1 MRRQIFILFLAFSL
15 LLSACGSEGGAA
27 SSSSASSPPAE
38 DHSVGGSPA
47 PEEFAAPLTL
57 AAYPTASFHPVLSG
71 NKANLT
77 LAPLLYEGLF
87 AVDSQFQ
94 AVPLLCE
101 GYTVSEDR
109 LTWTFT
115 LRSGVTFSDGTPL
128 TGETAAQALQ
138 TALDPASRYAGRLSG
153 VQSIRGGEGQ
163 VVLTLSQ
170 PNSSLPL
177 LLDIPIALGT
187 GARPL
192 GTGPY
197 LLTDSG
203 GSLSLTA
210 RSDWWQGS
218 GSLPVQEIR
227 LASLTKSDELVSA
240 FNSGEVSLID
250 VDLTGN
256 SELGS
261 SGSYQVW
268 DYPSTDLLYLG
279 FNASQGL
286 CRDPEVRRAVTR
298 AIDRD
303 SLAETIFA
311 RHAAAAAIPVH
322 PVSLLYNEELAKR
335 LSYDPSILTDLDL
348 KGRSLTLL
356 VNIENTAKSAAANE
370 IARQLQEA
378 GLRVTV
384 ERLPW
389 EEYTAA
395 LAARDFDLYLGE
407 VYLTPDFDLSAL
419 IAPGGALNYG
429 GWEDSVISGL
439 LSAFRT
445 AEGELRQ
452 SAAAS
457 LYRYLCQQA
466 PIAPICFKNGSVLT
480 QYGRLDQLNPTQYNV
495 FYDLSHWTVP

>member
-286 CRDPEVRRAVTR
+286 CRDPAVRRSIAR

-303 SLAETIFA
+303 ALAETIFA
-311 RHAAAAAIPVH
+311 RHAAAAAIP
-322 PVSLLYNEELAKR
+322 LLPFIMR
-335 LSYDPSILTDLDL
+335 SWPSGCPMT
-348 KGRSLTLL
+348 RPSSP
-356 VNIENTAKSAAANE
+356 AWS
-370 IARQLQEA
+370 
-378 GLRVTV
+378 
-384 ERLPW
+384 
-389 EEYTAA
+389 
-395 LAARDFDLYLGE
+395 
-407 VYLTPDFDLSAL
+407 
-419 IAPGGALNYG
+419 
-429 GWEDSVISGL
+429 
-439 LSAFRT
+439 
-445 AEGELRQ
+445 
-452 SAAAS
+452 
-457 LYRYLCQQA
+457 
-466 PIAPICFKNGSVLT
+466 
-480 QYGRLDQLNPTQYNV
+480 
-495 FYDLSHWTVP
+495 

>member
-1 MRRQIFILFLAFSL
+1 M
-15 LLSACGSEGGAA
+15 
-27 SSSSASSPPAE
+27 
-38 DHSVGGSPA
+38 
-47 PEEFAAPLTL
+47 
-57 AAYPTASFHPVLSG
+57 
-71 NKANLT
+71 
-77 LAPLLYEGLF
+77 
-87 AVDSQFQ
+87 DSQFQ

-261 SGSYQVW
+261 SGS
-268 DYPSTDLLYLG
+268 
-279 FNASQGL
+279 
-286 CRDPEVRRAVTR
+286 
-298 AIDRD
+298 
-303 SLAETIFA
+303 
-311 RHAAAAAIPVH
+311 
-322 PVSLLYNEELAKR
+322 
-335 LSYDPSILTDLDL
+335 
-348 KGRSLTLL
+348 
-356 VNIENTAKSAAANE
+356 
-370 IARQLQEA
+370 
-378 GLRVTV
+378 
-384 ERLPW
+384 
-389 EEYTAA
+389 
-395 LAARDFDLYLGE
+395 
-407 VYLTPDFDLSAL
+407 
-419 IAPGGALNYG
+419 
-429 GWEDSVISGL
+429 
-439 LSAFRT
+439 
-445 AEGELRQ
+445 
-452 SAAAS
+452 
-457 LYRYLCQQA
+457 
-466 PIAPICFKNGSVLT
+466 
-480 QYGRLDQLNPTQYNV
+480 
-495 FYDLSHWTVP
+495 

>member
-1 MRRQIFILFLAFSL
+1 MQPSL
-15 LLSACGSEGGAA
+15 
-27 SSSSASSPPAE
+27 
-38 DHSVGGSPA
+38 
-47 PEEFAAPLTL
+47 L
-57 AAYPTASFHPVLSG
+57 AAYPSASFHPVLSG

-101 GYTVSEDR
+101 SYTVSEDR

-268 DYPSTDLLYLG
+268 DYPLYRPAL
-279 FNASQGL
+279 SGL
-286 CRDPEVRRAVTR
+286 QRLPGVPGPGGPPGRGPGHRPGRPGGDYLRP
-298 AIDRD
+298 
-303 SLAETIFA
+303 A
-311 RHAAAAAIPVH
+311 RGGGGH
-322 PVSLLYNEELAKR
+322 PGPPR
-335 LSYDPSILTDLDL
+335 LSP
-348 KGRSLTLL
+348 
-356 VNIENTAKSAAANE
+356 
-370 IARQLQEA
+370 LQ
-378 GLRVTV
+378 
-384 ERLPW
+384 
-389 EEYTAA
+389 
-395 LAARDFDLYLGE
+395 
-407 VYLTPDFDLSAL
+407 
-419 IAPGGALNYG
+419 
-429 GWEDSVISGL
+429 
-439 LSAFRT
+439 
-445 AEGELRQ
+445 
-452 SAAAS
+452 
-457 LYRYLCQQA
+457 
-466 PIAPICFKNGSVLT
+466 
-480 QYGRLDQLNPTQYNV
+480 
-495 FYDLSHWTVP
+495 

>member
-1 MRRQIFILFLAFSL
+1 M
-15 LLSACGSEGGAA
+15 
-27 SSSSASSPPAE
+27 
-38 DHSVGGSPA
+38 
-47 PEEFAAPLTL
+47 
-57 AAYPTASFHPVLSG
+57 
-71 NKANLT
+71 
-77 LAPLLYEGLF
+77 
-87 AVDSQFQ
+87 
-94 AVPLLCE
+94 
-101 GYTVSEDR
+101 
-109 LTWTFT
+109 
-115 LRSGVTFSDGTPL
+115 
-128 TGETAAQALQ
+128 
-138 TALDPASRYAGRLSG
+138 
-153 VQSIRGGEGQ
+153 
-163 VVLTLSQ
+163 VLTLSQ

-286 CRDPEVRRAVTR
+286 CRDPEVRRAVAR

-419 IAPGGALNYG
+419 ISPGGALNYG

>member
-1 MRRQIFILFLAFSL
+1 M
-15 LLSACGSEGGAA
+15 
-27 SSSSASSPPAE
+27 
-38 DHSVGGSPA
+38 
-47 PEEFAAPLTL
+47 
-57 AAYPTASFHPVLSG
+57 
-71 NKANLT
+71 
-77 LAPLLYEGLF
+77 
-87 AVDSQFQ
+87 
-94 AVPLLCE
+94 
-101 GYTVSEDR
+101 
-109 LTWTFT
+109 
-115 LRSGVTFSDGTPL
+115 
-128 TGETAAQALQ
+128 
-138 TALDPASRYAGRLSG
+138 
-153 VQSIRGGEGQ
+153 
-163 VVLTLSQ
+163 
-170 PNSSLPL
+170 PL
-177 LLDIPIALGT
+177 LLDIPLALGT

-210 RSDWWQGS
+210 RPGWWGDS
-218 GSLPVQEIR
+218 GSLPVREIR
-227 LASLTKSDELVSA
+227 LASLTKPDELVSA

-250 VDLTGN
+250 VDLTGT

-286 CRDPEVRRAVTR
+286 CRDPAVRRSIAR

-303 SLAETIFA
+303 ALAETIFA
-311 RHAAAAAIPVH
+311 RHAAAAAIPLH
-322 PVSLLYNEELAKR
+322 PVSPLYNEELAKR
-335 LSYDPSILTDLDL
+335 LSYDPSILTGLEL
-348 KGRSLTLL
+348 KGRPLTLL
-356 VNIENTAKSAAANE
+356 VNIESTAKSAAANE

-395 LAARDFDLYLGE
+395 LTARDFDLYLGE

-429 GWEDSVISGL
+429 GWEDGVISGL

-452 SAAAS
+452 SAASS

-495 FYDLSHWTVP
+495 FYDLSQWAVP

>member
-1 MRRQIFILFLAFSL
+1 MRQRIFIFFLSCVL
-15 LLSACGSEGGAA
+15 LLTACGPRGNST
-27 SSSSASSPPAE
+27 SSSSSLPPDGHSSE
-38 DHSVGGSPA
+38 VSSA
-47 PEEFAAPLTL
+47 PEVSVVPLTL
-57 AAYPTASFHPVLSG
+57 AAYPAVSFHPVLSM

-77 LAPLLYEGLF
+77 LAPLIYEGLF
-87 AVDSQFQ
+87 TVDSQFQ
-94 AVPLLCE
+94 AVPLLCD

-138 TALDPASRYAGRLSG
+138 TALDPASRYAGRLSC
-153 VQSIRGGEGQ
+153 VQSIQSGDGQ
-163 VVLTLSQ
+163 VIFTLNQ

-177 LLDIPIALGT
+177 LLDIPLALGT
-187 GARPL
+187 GPRPV

-210 RSDWWQGS
+210 RSDWWQS
-218 GSLPVQEIR
+218 ASSLPVQEIR

-286 CRDPEVRRAVTR
+286 CRDPEVRRAVAR
-298 AIDRD
+298 AIDR
-303 SLAETIFA
+303 SILADTIFA
-311 RHAAAAAIPVH
+311 RHAAASAIPVH
-322 PVSLLYNEELAKR
+322 PVSPLYNEELAKR
-335 LSYDPSILTDLDL
+335 LSYDPSILASLKL

-356 VNIENTAKSAAANE
+356 VNIENTAKSSAANE

-389 EEYTAA
+389 EEYTSA

-419 IAPGGALNYG
+419 ITPGGALNYG
-429 GWEDSVISGL
+429 GWEDNIIPGL

-445 AEGELRQ
+445 AEGDLQQ

-457 LYRYLCQQA
+457 LYRYLCQQV

-495 FYDLSHWTVP
+495 FYDLSQWTVP